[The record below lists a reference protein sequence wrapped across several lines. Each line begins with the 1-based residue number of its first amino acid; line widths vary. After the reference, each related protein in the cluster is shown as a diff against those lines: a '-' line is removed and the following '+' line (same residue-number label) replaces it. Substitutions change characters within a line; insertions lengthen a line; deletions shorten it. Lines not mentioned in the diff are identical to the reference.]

1 MKRRDFFKV
10 VGGTILLMQSPRL
23 VFASPS
29 MATDRNKKFIWIIL
43 RGAMDSLHTVI
54 PEFDS
59 EYTKLRPRLSKQITE
74 PTLKIGKGFA
84 FNPAMQNMYKL
95 YQQKELLPIVAV
107 GSGYPSRSHFDGQ
120 DFLEG
125 GTGTQNIKSG
135 WLARAV
141 DQKQVEAVAIDY
153 AKPVSLRGSSKVTTW
168 YPSKLKEADNDVFS
182 TLEKLYQGDK
192 RLTASLKGGLELK
205 ANAGGM
211 KDSKA
216 KKGSLSELTAD
227 CANLLLK
234 SKTMDCAML
243 ETVGWDTHNAQHSR
257 LDRQLREL
265 DAGLLSLKQAMG
277 KEWKNTVVAIATEFG
292 RTARENGTQGTDHG
306 TGGVMFLAGGGVKGG
321 QVLGKWPGLKDD
333 QLFQNRDLMPTT
345 NTFDWLATALSQH
358 WQLNSEQIKHVF
370 PTGKIY
376 QDRVV

>member
-10 VGGTILLMQSPRL
+10 VGGSILLMQSPKL

-29 MATDRNKKFIWIIL
+29 VTSGSNKKFIWIIL

-59 EYTKLRPRLSKQITE
+59 DYSKLRPKLSKQITE
-74 PTLKIGKGFA
+74 PTLKIDKGFA
-84 FNPAMQNMYKL
+84 FNPAMQNMHKL

-107 GSGYPSRSHFDGQ
+107 GSGYQSRSHFDGQ

-141 DQKQVEAVAIDY
+141 NQKQVEAVAIDY
-153 AKPVSLRGSSKVTTW
+153 AKPVSMRGSRNVTTW
-168 YPSKLKEADNDVFS
+168 YPSKLKEADDDVFA
-182 TLEKLYQGDK
+182 TLEKLYQGDE
-192 RLTASLKGGLELK
+192 RLTASLQGGLELK
-205 ANAGGM
+205 ADAGGM
-211 KDSKA
+211 KAGKA
-216 KKGSLSELTAD
+216 KKGSLSELTTA

-257 LDRQLREL
+257 LDRQLKEL
-265 DAGLLSLKQAMG
+265 DAGLLALKQAMG
-277 KEWKNTVVAIATEFG
+277 KEWKKTVVAIATEFG
-292 RTARENGTQGTDHG
+292 RTARENGTGGTDHG

-321 QVLGKWPGLKDD
+321 QVLGQWPGLKPE

-358 WQLNSEQIKHVF
+358 WSLNSEQIKHVF

-376 QDRVV
+376 KDRIV